1 MTDNIKNM
9 ELYRKLETPPE
20 WAMKKIG
27 GGRLSGKTDI
37 NPQWRI
43 EALTEQFGPCGV
55 GWYFTVDKKWTEEGA
70 GGEKMVFVDISLYC
84 KIDGEWTKGIYGN
97 GGNKLIESEKAGMH
111 NNDEAYKMA
120 TTDAIGTACKSLG
133 IGGLVYRNFKE
144 SGSKYQKDDADASS
158 DAPQSKKTPKPISEL
173 KEDRINEVMR
183 KSKCTREEAWKKI
196 DDYLIKKSGK
206 GLDEIETEEELN
218 V

>member
-1 MTDNIKNM
+1 MTDIMKNM

-27 GGRLSGKTDI
+27 GGRLNGKTDI

-55 GWYFTVDKKWTEEGA
+55 GWYFTVDKQWTEEGA

-97 GGNKLIESEKAGMH
+97 GGNKLVESEKAGMH

-120 TTDAIGTACKSLG
+120 TTDAIGTACKALG

-158 DAPQSKKTPKPISEL
+158 DAPHQ
-173 KEDRINEVMR
+173 R
-183 KSKCTREEAWKKI
+183 KRLSLYLNSRKIESTR
-196 DDYLIKKSGK
+196 
-206 GLDEIETEEELN
+206 
-218 V
+218 